1 MRTLKIFSASKSSAK
16 CNRHFG
22 GKKCKKKKKKT
33 SKKLFL
39 ATARVASSATGGRSR
54 LDDLT
59 GIAQGLNLHL
69 GLRLLP
75 LLGG

>member
-1 MRTLKIFSASKSSAK
+1 MGEK
-16 CNRHFG
+16 NV
-22 GKKCKKKKKKT
+22 KKKKKNKQ
-33 SKKLFL
+33 LFL

>member
-1 MRTLKIFSASKSSAK
+1 MRTLKIFNASKSSAK
-16 CNRHFG
+16 YNRRFG
-22 GKKCKKKKKKT
+22 GKKNVKKKK

-54 LDDLT
+54 LDGLT
-59 GIAQGLNLHL
+59 GIAQGFNLHL